1 MLLRVDLAEVR
12 MHLVMFQ
19 SIFILLV
26 SEALISVGDYRAVK
40 PNIL

>member
-1 MLLRVDLAEVR
+1 MLLKVDLAEVR
-12 MHLVMFQ
+12 MRLVMFQ

-40 PNIL
+40 PNNL

>member
-1 MLLRVDLAEVR
+1 MLLKEDLAEVR
-12 MHLVMFQ
+12 TRLVQSQ

-40 PNIL
+40 PNNP